1 MKTVVVIG
9 GGITGLS
16 AMYYLDK
23 AVKEK
28 GLDLKLILIEA
39 DEQLGGKIK
48 TIKNGE
54 FIMEAGADSIVARK
68 QNVAPF
74 LSELNLEKEV
84 VYNATGTSFIHA
96 DGVLKKFPPMLYLGY
111 HLV

>member
-9 GGITGLS
+9 GGITGLT

-28 GLDLKLILIEA
+28 NLDMKLVLIEA

-48 TIKNGE
+48 TIKSGE
-54 FIMEAGADSIVARK
+54 FIMEAGADSIVILTPTGK
-68 QNVAPF
+68 V
-74 LSELNLEKEV
+74 EV
-84 VYNATGTSFIHA
+84 WE
-96 DGVLKKFPPMLYLGY
+96 
-111 HLV
+111 